1 MGATPI
7 ASHRNE
13 GGRMPK
19 LWRNDTPV
27 AAPRGEM
34 AVWGYVVRPSL
45 MPTIFAPSGSRPAIS
60 ASEEMAARKV

>member
-7 ASHRNE
+7 AGHRNE

-27 AAPRGEM
+27 AAPHGEM
-34 AVWGYVVRPSL
+34 AAWGYVVRPSL
-45 MPTIFAPSGSRPAIS
+45 MPTIFAPSGSRPAIC
-60 ASEEMAARKV
+60 ASEEVAARKV